1 VTTDYDLVVIGAGIH
16 GAAVAKAAAQR
27 GYRAL
32 VLEQYEGPGLCTS
45 SKSSKLI
52 HGGLRYLESGQFRLV
67 RECLHERQRLL
78 DEQPDLVKLIP
89 FHIPVYSHTRRRPW
103 LIAAGL
109 SLYALLGGKG
119 FRRISRQGW
128 RELDGLKTRDLK
140 CVFRYWDAQT
150 DDRQLTGRIVEE
162 ARRLGAQVH
171 YDTRFVAAQCTA
183 VNCEISFETA
193 ETLHTVRA
201 CALVNASGPWVN
213 TVLEK
218 ISPRITPLS
227 IELIQGTHIVV
238 PGTLKHGIY
247 YLEAPRDQRAVFVMP
262 WQGNI
267 MIGTTETPYRGDPAR
282 VRPLEGEILYLL
294 ETWNHYFDKPIRRE
308 DVIESFAGL
317 RVLPASD
324 SNPFDRSRDTRLHRD
339 INLPMVLSIY
349 GGKLTS
355 HRHTAMRVLKALGL
369 SRQNPQR

>member
-1 VTTDYDLVVIGAGIH
+1 MDYDLAVVGAGIH

-27 GYRAL
+27 GYRVIL
-32 VLEQYEGPGLCTS
+32 LEQYDGPALGTS

-67 RECLHERQRLL
+67 RECLNERQRLL

-89 FHIPVYSHTRRRPW
+89 FHIPVYRHTRRRPW

-109 SLYALLGGKG
+109 SLYALLGGKS
-119 FRRISRQGW
+119 FRRIRQQGW
-128 RELDGLKTRDLK
+128 GELDGLKTRDLK

-150 DDRQLTGRIVEE
+150 DDRQLTGRIIEE
-162 ARRLGAQVH
+162 AERLGAQVH
-171 YDTRFVAAQCTA
+171 YNTRFVAAQCTA
-183 VNCEISFETA
+183 IDCEISFEAA
-193 ETLHTVRA
+193 ETLQTVRA
-201 CALVNASGPWVN
+201 RALVNATGPWVN

-218 ISPRITPLS
+218 ISPRIAPLS
-227 IELIQGTHIVV
+227 IELIQGTHIIV
-238 PGTLKHGIY
+238 PGTLRRGIY

-267 MIGTTETPYRGDPAR
+267 MIGTTETPYRGDPEK
-282 VRPLEGEILYLL
+282 VRPLENEILYLL

-324 SNPFDRSRDTRLHRD
+324 SNPFERSRDTLLHRD
-339 INLPMVLSIY
+339 MNLPMVLSIY

-355 HRHTAMRVLKALGL
+355 HQHTAMRVLKTLGL